1 MRHRI
6 VCAIWT
12 VLLGLAFLFPASARC
27 EVKSKTIEYTQ
38 DGTTM
43 KGYLAW
49 DDSIKGKRPGIL
61 VVHEFWG
68 LNEYVK
74 HRADMLA
81 KLGYVAFAADM
92 YGNAQMTTHANEAS
106 AWMKQVTDHL
116 DVWKARALAGLDTL
130 RAQPQVDPD
139 RLAAIGYCFGGA
151 TAMQLAYA
159 GAPLRGVASFHG
171 SLPPVPEGLAK
182 GAIKPKILAATGAA
196 DKLVP
201 PERVMAFQKGLEDVQ
216 ATWEFVTYSGAKHAF
231 TNPEADKLGMP
242 ELGYNERADRRSW
255 ELLQTFLKE
264 VFTK

>member
-6 VCAIWT
+6 TRVLWAA
-12 VLLGLAFLFPASARC
+12 LLGLALLVPTGAHCALQ
-27 EVKSKTIEYTQ
+27 SKTIEYTL

-49 DDSIKGKRPGIL
+49 DDSIQGKRPGIL

-81 KLGYVAFAADM
+81 QLGYVAFAADM
-92 YGNAQMTTHANEAS
+92 YGNAQVTTHANEAS
-106 AWMKQVTDHL
+106 AWMKQVTDHI
-116 DVWKARALAGLDTL
+116 DVWKARAMAGLNVL

-151 TAMQLAYA
+151 TVMQLAYT
-159 GAPLRGVASFHG
+159 GVPIRGVASFHG
-171 SLPPVPEGLAK
+171 SLPPVPANLPPGSIRAK
-182 GAIKPKILAATGAA
+182 VLAATGAA

-231 TNPEADKLGMP
+231 TNPDADKLGMP
-242 ELGYNERADRRSW
+242 ELGYNARADKHSW
-255 ELLQTFLKE
+255 ILLQNFLTE
-264 VFTK
+264 IFAQ

>member
-1 MRHRI
+1 MKHR
-6 VCAIWT
+6 AIPALWAA
-12 VLLGLAFLFPASARC
+12 LLGLALFLPASARC
-27 EVKSKTIEYTQ
+27 EIKSKTIEYTQ

-81 KLGYVAFAADM
+81 RLGYVAFAADM
-92 YGNAQMTTHANEAS
+92 YGNAQMTTHANEAA
-106 AWMKQVTDHL
+106 AWMKQVTDHIET
-116 DVWKARALAGLDTL
+116 WKARALAGLKTL
-130 RAQPQVDPD
+130 SAQPQVDPD

-151 TAMQLAYA
+151 TVMQLAYA

-171 SLPPVPEGLAK
+171 SLPPAPAGLAP
-182 GAIKPKILAATGAA
+182 GTIKAKILAATGAD

-201 PERVMAFQKGLEDVQ
+201 IDRVVAFQKGLEDAG
-216 ATWEFVTYSGAKHAF
+216 ATWEFVTYSGARHAF
-231 TNPEADKLGMP
+231 TNPDADKMGMP
-242 ELGYNERADRRSW
+242 ELGYNERADKHSW
-255 ELLQTFLKE
+255 LLLQDFLKE
-264 VFTK
+264 IFAQ